1 MTQSFSVMLTETE
14 SLPSEFIA
22 EIFKN
27 AQEICIVK
35 INNLYCDLLMF
46 SIIQL
51 QISYKNF
58 YETLGH
64 M

>member
-1 MTQSFSVMLTETE
+1 MTQSFSVMLTENE

-35 INNLYCDLLMF
+35 INNLYCDL
-46 SIIQL
+46 
-51 QISYKNF
+51 
-58 YETLGH
+58 
-64 M
+64 